1 MSRTYWVDM
10 TDLYLW
16 TGYHTG
22 IQRTVYNLAKYY
34 AERPDAKFF
43 VYNDKTREFNQIDF
57 AAIPVTKKRIKKIT
71 ARSEAR
77 EQLKYQL
84 KAIYLH
90 TPAGT
95 RAKLHPFLR
104 RTLNQA
110 HHTVFSVKHSLT
122 TPRRHKPLKPATF
135 APGDAVIIIG
145 AGWIRPSIVTELW
158 RRKQTGGFKVFH
170 FIHDMIPTYHPH
182 LFGPGHFE
190 LATTYMFEAITASD
204 GIITNSQASKRD
216 TNAFMAEVHLPP
228 RPITVIR
235 LGDDLRDLAEPVA
248 PDDVQLKPGTFL
260 FCDGTLEIRKN
271 HILLYTA
278 YKLAVSRGLKLPP
291 LVIIGQPG
299 WHSGDVIYSIKN
311 DPDVSGLITIRKNTS
326 DAELIW
332 LFQNCKFAIYPALYE
347 GWGLPHA
354 EALVM
359 GKVSLTS
366 NSSSLPE
373 VAGDLVDYFN
383 PYDAGDCLSVITKY
397 LDPAIL
403 AAAEARIKA
412 EYRPQSWK
420 DSYEEFHAAVEAQL
434 AALELEPAHRSQPV
448 SPPLAKEHPLP
459 EV

>member
-43 VYNDKTREFNQIDF
+43 VYNDKTREFNEIDF
-57 AAIPVTKKRIKKIT
+57 AAIPIPKKRVKKIT
-71 ARSEAR
+71 VRSETR

-84 KAIYLH
+84 KSIYLRI
-90 TPAGT
+90 PAAT
-95 RAKLHPFLR
+95 RARLHPMLR

-110 HHTVFSVKHSLT
+110 HHTLYSARRSLT
-122 TPRRHKPLKPATF
+122 TPRHHKPLKSAVF

-145 AGWIRPSIVTELW
+145 AGWIRPTIVTELW
-158 RRKQTGGFKVFH
+158 RRKQTGGFKGFH

-190 LATTYMFEAITASD
+190 LATTYMFEAITAAD
-204 GIITNSQASKRD
+204 GILTNSQASRKD
-216 TNAFMAEVHLPP
+216 TESFMNELKLPP
-228 RPITVIR
+228 KPTTVIR
-235 LGDDLRDLAEPVA
+235 LGDDLRDLAEPAA
-248 PDDVQLKPGTFL
+248 PDDIRLQPGTFL

-278 YKLAVSRGLKLPP
+278 YKLAISRGIKLPR

-299 WHSGDVIYSIKN
+299 WHAGDVLYSIKN
-311 DPDVSGLITIRKNTS
+311 DPDVRDLITVRKNTS
-326 DAELIW
+326 DGELVW
-332 LFQNCKFAIYPALYE
+332 LFQNCKFAVYPALYE

-359 GKVSLTS
+359 GKLSLTS
-366 NSSSLPE
+366 STSSLPE
-373 VAGDLVDYFN
+373 VAGDLADYFN
-383 PYDAGDCLSVITKY
+383 PFDAGDCLDVITKY
-397 LDPAIL
+397 LDPDTL
-403 AAAEARIKA
+403 AEAEKRIQA
-412 EYRPQSWK
+412 GYRPQTWK
-420 DSYEEFHAAVEAQL
+420 DSYTEFHAALESQL
-434 AALELEPAHRSQPV
+434 ARLES
-448 SPPLAKEHPLP
+448 AKVAP
-459 EV
+459 